1 MLKYT
6 RSCRSPYTKMLCRG
20 LYRGVFFFV
29 HFLQSTIWAQYLE
42 IIAESDN
49 MGLAVWNESWGLGW
63 VGRM

>member
-1 MLKYT
+1 MLYALEAAAFLLKCFVLRCT
-6 RSCRSPYTKMLCRG
+6 EV
-20 LYRGVFFFV
+20 VFFLLT
-29 HFLQSTIWAQYLE
+29 FLQSSIWAQYLE